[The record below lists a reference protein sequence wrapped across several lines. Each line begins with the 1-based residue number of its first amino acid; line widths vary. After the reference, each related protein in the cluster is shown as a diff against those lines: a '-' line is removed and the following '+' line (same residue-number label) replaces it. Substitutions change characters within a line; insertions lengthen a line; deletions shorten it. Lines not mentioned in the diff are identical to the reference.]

1 MSVRLIQAIGIVKI
15 QSEICTHLRW
25 NKHSNTHGR
34 NVNATTSLAGD
45 PQRAHLK
52 IWLQIKLDLGA
63 AQSGDVH
70 WIYLAQVG
78 SRGWPCEQG
87 SEPSG
92 SIKEMEFLG

>member
-1 MSVRLIQAIGIVKI
+1 MEEMRMGPQVWLGILK
-15 QSEICTHLRW
+15 
-25 NKHSNTHGR
+25 G
-34 NVNATTSLAGD
+34 
-45 PQRAHLK
+45 RAHLK
-52 IWLQIKLDLGA
+52 IWLQSKVDLGA